1 MLCINCPHAVRDPA
15 KFTNVNVRAYNNQSY
30 SHNAYKRHIYCNSVG
45 QTVNCN
51 LLLYILSK
59 FVQINSLSLA
69 LLFSTIYRIF
79 NFFEKKEALYLNLT
93 FICSGCTGPLRAQ
106 PHVLTKYTGQIKI
119 SNLQT
124 DRQTFPLRLHL
135 RGFPVIIFVR
145 QLHQCII
152 QQESNWEMFVSN
164 QNTYTF
170 PWVFNTITCS
180 YFHRHSIFSSSVDFL
195 SLAEFRV
202 FSHVLSSKL
211 MPKKYG
217 VLHRQQKPLGKFH
230 FDS

>member
-1 MLCINCPHAVRDPA
+1 M
-15 KFTNVNVRAYNNQSY
+15 
-30 SHNAYKRHIYCNSVG
+30 G
-45 QTVNCN
+45 QTANCN

-79 NFFEKKEALYLNLT
+79 KFLGEKKALHLNLS
-93 FICSGCTGPLRAQ
+93 FIWSSGCTGPLTAQ

-119 SNLQT
+119 SNLHT

-152 QQESNWEMFVSN
+152 QQTSNWEMFVSN

-170 PWVFNTITCS
+170 PWVFNTADPITCS

-211 MPKKYG
+211 MQKKYG
-217 VLHRQQKPLGKFH
+217 VLHPQQIPLGKFH